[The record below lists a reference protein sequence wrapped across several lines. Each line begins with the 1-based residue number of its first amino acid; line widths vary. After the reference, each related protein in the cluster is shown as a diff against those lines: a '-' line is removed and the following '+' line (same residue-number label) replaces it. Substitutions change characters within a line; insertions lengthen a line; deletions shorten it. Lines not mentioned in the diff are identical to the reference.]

1 MEKGLGSPYKLWWDY
16 NLNILKCQSLNI
28 VSYINILSNLL
39 QRPNFSLE
47 LLVSH
52 TSNPAT
58 PLGQLTG
65 TQALTLSIPPNFFF
79 LMTLPIAKIQMKNP
93 SLIPF
98 IPFFSGA
105 KEPLISRIY
114 STPWDICGLS
124 LLFTLTTSCL
134 GDCRNNPLVPL
145 LPVVILS
152 SSSSHTVR
160 VIMLKREADHITPLL
175 RTFRESYCFQY
186 QA

>member
-1 MEKGLGSPYKLWWDY
+1 MENGLGSQYKLWWDY
-16 NLNILKCQSLNI
+16 NLNIIKCQFLNI

-39 QRPNFSLE
+39 QHPNFSLE

-65 TQALTLSIPPNFFF
+65 TQTFHPPNFFF
-79 LMTLPIAKIQMKNP
+79 PDDSSSCQNSNEKSKHNP
-93 SLIPF
+93 FYS
-98 IPFFSGA
+98 FFPGA
-105 KEPLISRIY
+105 KQPLISRIY

-124 LLFTLTTSCL
+124 LLFTLITSCL
-134 GDCRNNPLVPL
+134 GDCRNSPLVPL
-145 LPVVILS
+145 FPVVILS
-152 SSSSHTVR
+152 ISLSHTVR
-160 VIMLKREADHITPLL
+160 VIMLKCEADHITPLL
-175 RTFRESYCFQY
+175 KTFRESYCFQD